1 MVNRV
6 VKYSYQSLVY
16 AFLYVPIIVILIFS
30 FNNTPRSLLWT
41 SFTLHWYEQLLHDT
55 DLLRVAWH
63 SLAVGVLAATLAS
76 ILGTLTAIGLH
87 RYRFK
92 GRQLMQGLVFFL
104 IIVPDIV
111 LAVALLMLYNTLG
124 LPLGFWSVL
133 LAHTSF
139 CMPFAAVMVF
149 SRVKNLDPELVEAAK
164 DLGASDSTIL
174 RRVLLPL
181 LLPAILAGWLISFT
195 LSLDDVMISFFV
207 SGPTFQILPLKIY
220 AMARLGASPEL
231 NALCTIILGVT
242 LMLIL
247 SAHSFMRKKSI

>member
-1 MVNRV
+1 MVNRII
-6 VKYSYQSLVY
+6 KYSYQSLVY

-30 FNNTPRSLLWT
+30 LNNTPRSLLWQG
-41 SFTLHWYEQLLHDT
+41 FTIKWYEQLLQDT
-55 DLLRVAWH
+55 DLMRVAWH
-63 SLAVGVLAATLAS
+63 SLVVGVLAATFAS

-92 GRQLMQGLVFFL
+92 GRQLMQTMVFFL

-111 LAVALLMLYNTLG
+111 LAVALLMLYNTFG
-124 LPLGFWSVL
+124 LPLGFWSIL

-139 CMPFAAVMVF
+139 CMPFVAVMVL
-149 SRVKNLDPELVEAAK
+149 SRIKTLDIELVEAAK

-174 RRVLLPL
+174 RRILLPL

-242 LMLIL
+242 LLLIL

>member
-6 VKYSYQSLVY
+6 IKYSYQTLVY

-30 FNNTPRSLLWT
+30 LNNTPRSLLWQG
-41 SFTLHWYEQLLHDT
+41 FTLHWYEQLLQDT
-55 DLLRVAWH
+55 DLMRVAWH
-63 SLAVGVLAATLAS
+63 SLVVGVLAATFAS

-87 RYRFK
+87 RYRFQ

-111 LAVALLMLYNTLG
+111 LAVALLMLYNTVG

-139 CMPFAAVMVF
+139 CMPFAAVMVL
-149 SRVKNLDPELVEAAK
+149 SRVKTLDPELVEAAK

-174 RRVLLPL
+174 RRILLPL

-242 LMLIL
+242 LLLIL

>member
-1 MVNRV
+1 VNRAL
-6 VKYSYQSLVY
+6 KLSYQTFVY
-16 AFLYVPIIVILIFS
+16 AFLYLPIIVILIFS
-30 FNNTPRSLLWT
+30 LNNSSRSLLWQG
-41 SFTLHWYEQLLHDT
+41 FTFHWYEQLLKDS
-55 DLLRVAWH
+55 DLIRVAWH
-63 SLAVGVLAATLAS
+63 SLVIGVLSATLAS

-111 LAVALLMLYNTLG
+111 LAVAFLMLYNSFG
-124 LPLGFWSVL
+124 LALGFWSLL

-139 CMPFAAVMVF
+139 CMPFSAVMVL
-149 SRVKNLDPELVEAAK
+149 SRIKSMDSELVEVAK

-174 RRVLLPL
+174 RRILLPL

-231 NALCTIILGVT
+231 NALCTIILGIT
-242 LMLIL
+242 LVLIL
-247 SAHSFMRKKSI
+247 TAHSFMRKKSI

>member
-1 MVNRV
+1 MLNRLI
-6 VKYSYQSLVY
+6 KYSYQSLVY
-16 AFLYVPIIVILIFS
+16 AFLYVPIIVIVIFS
-30 FNNTPRSLLWT
+30 LNDTPRSLLWQG
-41 SFTLHWYEQLLHDT
+41 FTFKWYEQLLQDS
-55 DLLRVAWH
+55 DLMRVAWH
-63 SLAVGVLAATLAS
+63 SLVVGVLAATLAS

-87 RYRFK
+87 RYRFN
-92 GRQLMQGLVFFL
+92 GRKLMQGLVFFL

-111 LAVALLMLYNTLG
+111 LAVALLMLYNTFG
-124 LPLGFWSVL
+124 LPLGFWSIL

-139 CMPFAAVMVF
+139 CMPFVAVMVL
-149 SRVKNLDPELVEAAK
+149 SRVKTLDPELVEAAK

-174 RRVLLPL
+174 RRILLPL

-231 NALCTIILGVT
+231 NALCTLILAVT
-242 LMLIL
+242 LVLIL
-247 SAHSFMRKKSI
+247 SAHSFMRKKTI

>member
-1 MVNRV
+1 MNRIIR
-6 VKYSYQSLVY
+6 YSYQSLVY
-16 AFLYVPIIVILIFS
+16 GFLYVPIIVILIFS
-30 FNNTPRSLLWT
+30 LNNTPRSLLWQG
-41 SFTLHWYEQLLHDT
+41 FTFKWYTQLLYDT
-55 DLLRVAWH
+55 DLQRVAWH
-63 SLAVGVLAATLAS
+63 SLVVGVLAATLAA

-87 RYRFK
+87 RYRFR
-92 GRQLMQGLVFFL
+92 GRKLMQGLVFFL

-111 LAVALLMLYNTLG
+111 LAVSFLMLYNTFG
-124 LPLGFWSVL
+124 LPLGFWSIL

-139 CMPFAAVMVF
+139 CMPFVAVMVL
-149 SRVKNLDPELVEAAK
+149 SRVKTLEPELVEAAK

-174 RRVLLPL
+174 RRILLPL

-231 NALCTIILGVT
+231 NALCTIILAVT
-242 LMLIL
+242 LILIL